1 MPGAGLES
9 RPMEG
14 RSVNAF
20 LTSTSVGPS
29 ALLIEGEPGIG
40 KTTLWLATVEQA
52 KSRGFRILSTRAS
65 AAESVLAY
73 TALADMLDDVDAA
86 TWTDLP
92 GPQLLAIDQVLLRTD
107 NGAVT
112 DQRAVAAAFL
122 SVIERFAERGPIL
135 LAIDDLQW
143 LDPSSIH
150 VLAFAARR
158 LTGPVGILGS
168 VRTEAGEGARATWLQ
183 LPRPEAINRV
193 RLNPLSVHELHAA
206 VASRLRRSFSRPA
219 MGRIHEVSGGNPFYA
234 IELARALNERSPG
247 ATIASLPR
255 TLSDVVRSRLGSL
268 NPDVHEALLAA
279 SCMAAPTVELVS
291 RATISDDDRLVE
303 LLEIAESKG
312 IIAIDGNRIHF
323 AHPLLARGVYTQAAL
338 ARRRSMHRR
347 LAEFVDE
354 PELRARHLA
363 LASTN
368 GDDVTLRALD
378 KAAESARARGAP
390 AAAAELMDLAI
401 GLGGDS
407 PERRLRS
414 ALHHFDAGDHERAAT
429 VLQETI
435 DRLPHGDLRA
445 EALCRLAVV
454 RLYTEGFFETT
465 RVLQHALSDTGD
477 DSPLR
482 VQILITLA
490 YSLMHGNQIQEG
502 KDTAAQAVADAER
515 LDQPHLLSLALGM
528 RVTLGF
534 MAGEGFND
542 VSLARAL
549 ELEDQQTFT
558 PLVFR
563 PSVQN
568 ALLLEWTG
576 ELDRARVALEAIRLR
591 CMENGEEGEYV
602 FIAQH
607 VVMNAI
613 WRGDFVNASL
623 VAEDAMEQARQ
634 LGGNTPLFL
643 AHGMRAPLAAFAG
656 QEAETR
662 RSIDEALEIGRR
674 TGTFRLRERLLGAL
688 AFLEVSLGN
697 YEAAVDAA
705 APMLSDFVPES
716 TPTELPGA
724 AFLPDA
730 IEALVQLGRLAEAE
744 PLIEALERNGR
755 TFDRPWMRAVGARGR
770 AMLLAARG
778 DLDGAH
784 AAARR
789 AMAEHEHV
797 AMPFDTARTLLLLGQ
812 LERRQRKK
820 ESASGTLQEAL
831 AAFER
836 LGVPLWADRARA
848 ELARANVGPN
858 RTGQL
863 TPSEQRVAELAASGM
878 KNRDVASALFISPK
892 TVEANLARIYRK
904 LGIKSRAELGR
915 HIGRG

>member
-1 MPGAGLES
+1 
-9 RPMEG
+9 MEG

-92 GPQLLAIDQVLLRTD
+92 GPQMLAIDQVLLRTD

-122 SVIERFAERGPIL
+122 SVIERFAERGPVL

-168 VRTEAGEGARATWLQ
+168 VRTEAGEGARAAWLQ

-234 IELARALNERSPG
+234 IELARALDERSPG

-534 MAGEGFND
+534 MAGEGFDD
-542 VSLARAL
+542 VSLGRAL

-613 WRGDFVNASL
+613 WRGDFV
-623 VAEDAMEQARQ
+623 ERQ
-634 LGGNTPLFL
+634 P
-643 AHGMRAPLAAFAG
+643 
-656 QEAETR
+656 
-662 RSIDEALEIGRR
+662 GRR
-674 TGTFRLRERLLGAL
+674 GRHGTGAPARRR
-688 AFLEVSLGN
+688 
-697 YEAAVDAA
+697 YAAVPRARYA
-705 APMLSDFVPES
+705 
-716 TPTELPGA
+716 
-724 AFLPDA
+724 
-730 IEALVQLGRLAEAE
+730 
-744 PLIEALERNGR
+744 
-755 TFDRPWMRAVGARGR
+755 RAVGGVRRPGGRDQALDRRSAR
-770 AMLLAARG
+770 
-778 DLDGAH
+778 D
-784 AAARR
+784 
-789 AMAEHEHV
+789 
-797 AMPFDTARTLLLLGQ
+797 
-812 LERRQRKK
+812 RQ
-820 ESASGTLQEAL
+820 
-831 AAFER
+831 
-836 LGVPLWADRARA
+836 ADRNFPTGAS
-848 ELARANVGPN
+848 VCCGPWRFSRCRWATTKRPSTRRLRCCQPSIPSRHRPN
-858 RTGQL
+858 CPAPPFCR
-863 TPSEQRVAELAASGM
+863 TPSRPWCSWAASP
-878 KNRDVASALFISPK
+878 RPS
-892 TVEANLARIYRK
+892 
-904 LGIKSRAELGR
+904 
-915 HIGRG
+915 H